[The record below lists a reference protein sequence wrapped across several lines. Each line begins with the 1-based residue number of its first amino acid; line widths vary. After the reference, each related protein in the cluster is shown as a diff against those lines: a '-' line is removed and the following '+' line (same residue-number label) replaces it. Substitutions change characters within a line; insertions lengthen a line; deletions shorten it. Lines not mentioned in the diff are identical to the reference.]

1 MNEHIEN
8 ADGEGQ
14 LVIANERLPVSYR
27 VVALRDAGQYQ
38 VQVSLLA
45 PREWLLE
52 QGFEQEVALERE
64 NGQRM
69 ILTDSDGQ
77 DVNHG
82 KSVTLTCDPVIC
94 ASRHELV
101 ELFPEIDIAR
111 MHRM

>member
-1 MNEHIEN
+1 MSEHIEN

-14 LVIANERLPVSYR
+14 MVIANKRLPVSYR
-27 VVALRDAGQYQ
+27 VVALRDAGQYE
-38 VQVSLLA
+38 VQVSLQA

-52 QGFEQEVALERE
+52 PGFGQEAMLERE

-69 ILTDSDGQ
+69 ILTYSDGP
-77 DVNHG
+77 DINRG
-82 KSVTLTCDPVIC
+82 RNVTLKCDPVIC

>member
-1 MNEHIEN
+1 MTGHIEN

-14 LVIANERLPVSYR
+14 LVIANERLPVAYKVS
-27 VVALRDAGQYQ
+27 ALRDADQYE
-38 VQVSLLA
+38 VQVSLQA
-45 PREWLLE
+45 PRQWLLE
-52 QGFEQEVALERE
+52 QGFRREATLERE
-64 NGQRM
+64 DGQRM
-69 ILTDSDGQ
+69 ILSVSRGP

-82 KSVTLTCDPVIC
+82 KSVTLACDPVIC

>member
-1 MNEHIEN
+1 MSEHIEN
-8 ADGEGQ
+8 ADGDGQ
-14 LVIANERLPVSYR
+14 IVIANERLPVSYR
-27 VVALRDAGQYQ
+27 VAALRDAGQYQ
-38 VQVSLLA
+38 VQVSLQA

-52 QGFEQEVALERE
+52 QGFEKEATLERE

-69 ILTDSDGQ
+69 LLTTSHWP

-82 KSVTLTCDPVIC
+82 KNVTLTCDPVIC

-101 ELFPEIDIAR
+101 ELFPEVDIAR